1 MQNRLDYETLD
12 RLLAQTRG
20 RSHVPCPICGPR
32 HRRVKAKPKIW
43 RGNKAGV
50 FTYAR
55 CGVHGVAF
63 ANGHTRQSRRAY
75 THSGVPASADDGEAR
90 RRYASSIAHASRP
103 AAGTLVETYLKSRA
117 ITLLPSRARFHP
129 KLKHASG
136 QCWPAMVVPII
147 DAAGSFCGVRR
158 TYLAHD
164 GKDKAPLDPNK
175 LTLGP
180 IAGTGAWLVGH

>member
-63 ANGHTRQSRRAY
+63 ANGHTRQSRQAY

-117 ITLLPSRARFHP
+117 ITLLPSRAAFIP
-129 KLKHASG
+129 SSNTPAASAG
-136 QCWPAMVVPII
+136 QPWSCRSSMPRARSAACGALIWPTTARI
-147 DAAGSFCGVRR
+147 RR
-158 TYLAHD
+158 LSIRTS
-164 GKDKAPLDPNK
+164 
-175 LTLGP
+175 
-180 IAGTGAWLVGH
+180 